1 METITD
7 HRSLINALGG
17 NVAVANSLGDCT
29 AGRVSQWKLGNRIPV
44 EYWPGIIALAE
55 TCKVPGITSDW
66 LMNNMRARVNSG
78 GADSEAAAAQ

>member
-17 NVAVANSLGDCT
+17 NVAVANALAGCT
-29 AGRVSQWKLGNRIPV
+29 AVRVGQWKLGNRIPV

-55 TCKVPGITSDW
+55 ARKVPGITSDW
-66 LMNNMRARVNSG
+66 LMKNIRARSNSSG
-78 GADSEAAAAQ
+78 SETELVDAR